1 MKITV
6 IGPGAIGTLLAA
18 LLSNTNVEISLLV
31 KPKHK
36 ELLRDEKIVL
46 NNFKGKRLEK
56 KIKIITKLES
66 KSDLIV
72 PYLWIENEMIS
83 ARQKRE
89 CR

>member
-36 ELLRDEKIVL
+36 ELLRD
-46 NNFKGKRLEK
+46 GR
-56 KIKIITKLES
+56 
-66 KSDLIV
+66 
-72 PYLWIENEMIS
+72 
-83 ARQKRE
+83 
-89 CR
+89 